1 MIEKL
6 KKAFQPMIELFG
18 QIMTHVFNFVGAIA
32 ALAIKFNEAYP
43 VLAKIIQGFLMLLPI
58 LTLIL
63 APLAVGIGLFG
74 GLSAAM
80 NAVWMIIA
88 PFVTGLA
95 TVLGTVALIAAA
107 IVGLVA
113 AFVLA
118 YNHIAWFR
126 DMVDGAWAW
135 IKNAFFTALNFISG
149 IVQSVMSAVSSFIS
163 GKLSDIKAFWDE
175 NGASIMRIVQLY
187 FTAIQTYITVVLGVI
202 KTVFQT
208 VWPIISGVVQVAW
221 ALIQTIVGTVI
232 NVVLG
237 LISAAMK
244 LLQGD
249 WEGAWGEIKKYAEDI
264 WNDIQGYFENID
276 LYQIGADII
285 NGLIDGIGDMAGAVS
300 KKVSELA
307 SLIPEGLR
315 NFLGIHSPSRV
326 TMQLGEYTGE
336 GFAIGLGDQLTQI
349 KAASHDMATAAI
361 PKVPTRSVDYTV
373 QNTPTQKSESTPRT
387 YSVEIPLVVDG
398 REIARA
404 TVNDLD
410 SLFAGKTRMDFRT
423 QGGKR

>member
-1 MIEKL
+1 
-6 KKAFQPMIELFG
+6 
-18 QIMTHVFNFVGAIA
+18 MTS
-32 ALAIKFNEAYP
+32 K
-43 VLAKIIQGFLMLLPI
+43 
-58 LTLIL
+58 
-63 APLAVGIGLFG
+63 
-74 GLSAAM
+74 
-80 NAVWMIIA
+80 
-88 PFVTGLA
+88 
-95 TVLGTVALIAAA
+95 
-107 IVGLVA
+107 
-113 AFVLA
+113 
-118 YNHIAWFR
+118 R
-126 DMVDGAWAW
+126 
-135 IKNAFFTALNFISG
+135 SG
-149 IVQSVMSAVSSFIS
+149 I
-163 GKLSDIKAFWDE
+163 E
-175 NGASIMRIVQLY
+175 NGAGIMQIVQLY

-221 ALIQTIVGTVI
+221 ALIQTIVGTAVD
-232 NVVLG
+232 VVLG

-264 WNDIQGYFENID
+264 WNDIQGYFEDID

-307 SLIPEGLR
+307 SLIPKGLR
-315 NFLGIHSPSRV
+315 DFLGIKSPSRV
-326 TMQLGEYTGE
+326 TMQLGEYTGQ
-336 GFAIGLGDQLTQI
+336 GFALGMDNQMAQI
-349 KAASHDMATAAI
+349 EAASRDMATAAI
-361 PKVPTRSVDYTV
+361 PKVPTRPVDYNV
-373 QNTPTQKSESTPRT
+373 QTTTPQKTDLAPRT
-387 YSVEIPLVVDG
+387 YTVEIPLVVDG